1 MSLAGTLSHEV
12 GLLLMATAK
21 PVVFV
26 VDDDVSVRESL
37 ELLIDTE
44 GWQPKTFASAQ
55 EFLHS
60 PRATVSS
67 CLLLDIS
74 LPGLNGLELQK
85 RVAIE
90 RTDMPIIFIT
100 GYGDIPK
107 TVQAMKA
114 GAVEFLTKP
123 FNDEVLLTAIR
134 QALERSRLAL
144 VQEAEMQELRN
155 RYASLTPRERE
166 VMALVVSG
174 LLNKQVGAEL
184 GISEITVKAHR
195 GQVMQKMKANSVAD
209 LVKMAGR
216 LHDRTGVAPSGAAA
230 HETGADRDQLN

>member
-1 MSLAGTLSHEV
+1 MPPAS
-12 GLLLMATAK
+12 
-21 PVVFV
+21 PIVFV

-37 ELLIDTE
+37 ELLIQNE
-44 GWQPKTFASAQ
+44 GWQAETFASAQ
-55 EFLHS
+55 EFLDH
-60 PRATVSS
+60 PRVAIPS
-67 CLLLDIS
+67 CLVLDVS
-74 LPGLNGLELQK
+74 LPGLNGLDLQQQI
-85 RVAIE
+85 ACE
-90 RTDMPIIFIT
+90 RNALPIIFIT
-100 GYGDIPK
+100 GYGDVPK

-123 FNDEVLLTAIR
+123 FNDEVLLTAIQ

-144 VQEAEMQELRN
+144 AQEAEMQELRN
-155 RYASLTPRERE
+155 CYASLTPRERE

-209 LVKMAGR
+209 LVKMAAR
-216 LHDRTGVAPSGAAA
+216 LHSSAGTARASAVP
-230 HETGADRDQLN
+230 H